1 MSAALPGGQRSGRTE
16 RAPGRAPG
24 RGRLLAASSA
34 VVTGTLLLAACG
46 SDADGR
52 AELSVREAYI
62 PQPVSDTM
70 AAGFL
75 TVVNKGGAQDELTSV
90 TSTAAGSVTLHTTVG
105 SSMEEVTA
113 LDVPA
118 HGQLVF
124 KSGGNHLMFEKLKSK
139 PVQGGTVTVELHF
152 ASSDPLKV
160 DIPVKS
166 ATYDPTTGH

>member
-1 MSAALPGGQRSGRTE
+1 MRRVTPAGPV
-16 RAPGRAPG
+16 
-24 RGRLLAASSA
+24 RLLAVPTA
-34 VVTGTLLLAACG
+34 VITGAVLLLTGCG
-46 SDADGR
+46 SDSDGR
-52 AELSVREAYI
+52 AELSVRAAYI

-75 TVVNKGGAQDELTSV
+75 TIVNKGGTKDELTSV
-90 TSTAAGSVTLHTTVG
+90 TSTAAGSVTLHETVG
-105 SSMEEVTA
+105 SSMEEVTS

-152 ASSDPLKV
+152 AASDPV
-160 DIPVKS
+160 EVEMPVKS
-166 ATYDPTTGH
+166 ATYTPKTGH